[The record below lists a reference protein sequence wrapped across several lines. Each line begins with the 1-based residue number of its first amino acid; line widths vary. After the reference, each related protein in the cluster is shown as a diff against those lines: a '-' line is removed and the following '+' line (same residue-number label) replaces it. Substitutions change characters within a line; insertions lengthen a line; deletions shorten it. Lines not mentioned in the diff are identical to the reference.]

1 MITVVLYKMNK
12 RSNSTKQPDAGAIS
26 SSVSINALL
35 LENTSII
42 NPTLIFQQ
50 PANDNVNLN
59 LYNYAYISDFGRY
72 YFITNITHDTNS
84 IYTIYLATDVLASFR
99 TSIRNSSQYV
109 VRSSSSSDDNIVD
122 TLYPTKPFSTYSNAF
137 GSNTYNQGDVHRL
150 ITSNNEESIGSIFY
164 FNYGLQY
171 PTNAVCF
178 GVIGSSGVGANYY
191 VATESNF
198 IDFMTNVF
206 ALIPSDM
213 GSMAD
218 GVKKLLVDLNQ
229 YIVSVVLLPVM
240 PHSSNLGSLQSS
252 VRLGSYTVNCTC
264 YSFTPGADYETYFLK
279 TDLSL
284 PQHPNIATHS
294 YYAMP
299 PYSRYTLDFFPMGS
313 VPLDTAKLYGRTTIN
328 VMWSIDYVTG
338 MAIFRV
344 GYFGQSLT
352 PSTFVTLYT
361 DVCQVGIPI
370 PLSQLKVDTATGFGL
385 SIASAVS
392 SFMKNQQTN
401 QPPILDTASNVIN
414 NWGQSARDFISAAVR
429 MISGDKRKMVPASES
444 ERQSI
449 IGNVFDG
456 NTNVLDQI
464 IDYAGNIFGQV
475 YTKGSTGTYTNLIAG
490 RPSVRGYFIDQC
502 DTDNARFGSPL
513 YQIKTLSTL
522 SGFCIC
528 KNANIQTFSETHLPL
543 NHERSAIN
551 SMLNS
556 GVYLE

>member
-1 MITVVLYKMNK
+1 MINVVLYKMDK
-12 RSNSTKQPDAGAIS
+12 RSNSTKIPSNDTP
-26 SSVSINALL
+26 SVTVSCILL
-35 LENTSII
+35 DNTSII
-42 NPTLIFQQ
+42 SPVLTFQQ
-50 PANDNVNLN
+50 PVNAINLN
-59 LYNYAYISDFGRY
+59 LFNYAYISEFGRY
-72 YFITNITHDTNS
+72 YFITNITHDTNA
-84 IYTIYLATDVLASFR
+84 IYTIYLATDVLGSFR
-99 TSIRNSSQYV
+99 TSIRNSNQYV
-109 VRSSSSSDDNIVD
+109 VRSSSLSDESIVD
-122 TLYPTKPFSTYSNAF
+122 TLYPTKPFSTYTNAF
-137 GSNTYNQGDVHRL
+137 GVNTYNEGSVYRL
-150 ITSNNEESIGSIFY
+150 ITNDSHEESIGSIFY

-171 PTNAVCF
+171 PVNAVCF
-178 GVIGSSGVGANYY
+178 GVIGGSGVGANYY
-191 VATESNF
+191 VATEDNF

-240 PHSSNLGSLQSS
+240 PHSSNLGVAKTSIK
-252 VRLGSYTVNCTC
+252 LGSYTVNCNC
-264 YSFTPGADYETYFLK
+264 YSFTPGANYETYFLR

-284 PQHPNIATHS
+284 PQHPYISTHS

-299 PYSRYTLDFFPMGS
+299 PYSQYTLDFFPMGS

-338 MAIFRV
+338 MAIFKV

-385 SIASAVS
+385 SIASGIS
-392 SFMKNQQTN
+392 SLFKNQTN
-401 QPPILDTASNVIN
+401 NRSPVLENTTGFFNQYVQATKDLV
-414 NWGQSARDFISAAVR
+414 SAFGRAV
-429 MISGDKRKMVPASES
+429 SGDKRKMIPASES
-444 ERQSI
+444 ERQSV
-449 IGNVFDG
+449 IGNIFDG
-456 NTNVLDQI
+456 NTNLLDQI

-475 YTKGSTGTYTNLIAG
+475 YTKGSTGSYTNIIAG
-490 RPSVRGYFIDQC
+490 RPSVRAYFIDQC
-502 DTDNARFGSPL
+502 PNDNNRFGSPL
-513 YQIKTLSTL
+513 YKNKLLSTL

-528 KNANIQTFSETHLPL
+528 KNANIITFTETHLPL

-551 SMLNS
+551 SMLNT
-556 GVYLE
+556 GIYLE